1 MSKLSDF
8 LDKQKINHERLLAVS
23 ADLEK
28 LRPEDRQVRLAQRR
42 VRGGKASDAEKE
54 LAAKER
60 RSGKPVTRPTLAAA
74 LRGDALHRKAK
85 QRITKAVNQVLAQK
99 KKDAVQVTDLFG

>member
-8 LDKQKINHERLLAVS
+8 LDESKIDARRLLIAS
-23 ADLEK
+23 RQIER
-28 LRPEDRQVRLAQRR
+28 LRPEDRRVKLARRR

-60 RSGKPVTRPTLAAA
+60 RSGKPVTRPTLNAA
-74 LRGDALHRKAK
+74 LAGEKVSSKAK
-85 QRITKAVNQVLAQK
+85 KRITAAVNQILQQK
-99 KKDAVQVTDLFG
+99 KKDRVEVSDLF